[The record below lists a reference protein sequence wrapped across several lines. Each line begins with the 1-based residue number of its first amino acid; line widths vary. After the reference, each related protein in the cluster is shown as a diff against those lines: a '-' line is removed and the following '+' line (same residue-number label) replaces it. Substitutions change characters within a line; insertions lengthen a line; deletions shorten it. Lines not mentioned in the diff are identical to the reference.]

1 MFVIPFC
8 QCLQF
13 LFTFSGSKTPRI
25 IDKLQGLQVEK
36 IYAGGQ
42 FSAALCRNGAL
53 YTWGKGMGYRY
64 VINSLKNSIWCTEI
78 KFFHDYFLQFR
89 LGHGGSEDHVR
100 FPKMIEALLGKR
112 IAHVAP
118 GLSNMVIV
126 TEDHQMIAWGA
137 NDYGQFG
144 KLISVSGIEKES
156 SVFPWKW

>member
-1 MFVIPFC
+1 M
-8 QCLQF
+8 
-13 LFTFSGSKTPRI
+13 
-25 IDKLQGLQVEK
+25 QGLQVEK

-64 VINSLKNSIWCTEI
+64 VINSLKNSICI
-78 KFFHDYFLQFR
+78 QINFFHDYFLQFR

-144 KLISVSGIEKES
+144 KLISVSGIELES
-156 SVFPWKW
+156 SIFP

>member
-1 MFVIPFC
+1 M
-8 QCLQF
+8 L
-13 LFTFSGSKTPRI
+13 
-25 IDKLQGLQVEK
+25 
-36 IYAGGQ
+36 
-42 FSAALCRNGAL
+42 
-53 YTWGKGMGYRY
+53 
-64 VINSLKNSIWCTEI
+64 LKNLAVGELISQ
-78 KFFHDYFLQFR
+78 FFLQFR

-144 KLISVSGIEKES
+144 KLISVSEVELES
-156 SVFPWKW
+156 SIFP